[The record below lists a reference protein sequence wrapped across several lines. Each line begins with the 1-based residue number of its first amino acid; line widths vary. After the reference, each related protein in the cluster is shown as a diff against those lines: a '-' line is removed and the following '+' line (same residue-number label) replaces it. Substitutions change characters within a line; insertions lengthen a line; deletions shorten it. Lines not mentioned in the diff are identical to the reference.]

1 MESSK
6 QSKMKPGDV
15 LRILATHPDV
25 LRKRSRYFFFCGNA
39 LKDKKRKILVTQDG
53 WMILRKSLNI
63 WGKHP
68 VDMGGSW
75 SDRNEVLEDIHFG
88 VAREIL

>member
-6 QSKMKPGDV
+6 QSTMKPGDV
-15 LRILATHPDV
+15 LRILATHPEV
-25 LRKRSRYFFFCGNA
+25 LRKRSRYFFFCQNV
-39 LKDKKRKILVTQDG
+39 LKDKKRKVVVTLGG
-53 WMILRKSLNI
+53 WVILRKGLAI

-68 VDMGGSW
+68 IDVGGSW

-88 VAREIL
+88 VSREIL